1 LTVNQAYAKI
11 VDMDKY
17 LLQIESFLK
26 SDRAEAKA
34 TKIVL
39 GVLAVSA
46 FLGVA
51 LIAGNAIQL
60 FETFKG
66 SKRFNKRQINKT
78 IDYLKRK
85 KMIEF
90 ISSKNG
96 QQIIKI
102 TKRGESHIRSFA
114 IDTVEIKKV
123 NKWNREWQVVIFDFP
138 VRFKKSRNAFRY
150 KLKQLGFIQIQKSVW
165 VHPYKCEDE
174 ILFIADFWGV
184 LRYVEVFTVTKM
196 LHEQKLKK
204 HFKLI

>member
-1 LTVNQAYAKI
+1 
-11 VDMDKY
+11 MDKY
-17 LLQIESFLK
+17 FLQIENFLK
-26 SDRAEAKA
+26 SDKIEAKA

-51 LIAGNAIQL
+51 LVAGNAIQL
-60 FETFKG
+60 FKGFNG
-66 SKRFNKRQINKT
+66 SKKFNKRQIDKN

-102 TKRGESHIRSFA
+102 TKRGESYLRTFA
-114 IDTVEIKKV
+114 IETIEIQKA
-123 NKWNREWQVVIFDFP
+123 NKWDGEWQVVIFDFP

-184 LRYVEVFTVTKM
+184 LNYIEIFTVTKM

-204 HFKLI
+204 HFELI